1 MCPEY
6 LTYFLSIYGASGAEG
21 YRRISRISFRGE
33 CFMLYVHDSIRKK
46 TGLRPMRQTPQD
58 AWDAQ
63 DRNLQSG
70 HTRSDA
76 IVGDT
81 STNEC

>member
-1 MCPEY
+1 MYSDTSLGTSP
-6 LTYFLSIYGASGAEG
+6 TP
-21 YRRISRISFRGE
+21 RG
-33 CFMLYVHDSIRKK
+33 LGGVNTHIRKK

-63 DRNLQSG
+63 DTNLQSG

-81 STNEC
+81 STNVC